1 MPRASKLAQLGVSFW
16 LGLWPIVLGLFA
28 VTGVLYG
35 VSWPRLTCVM
45 APCFVEAAEL
55 LTPAVQF

>member
-1 MPRASKLAQLGVSFW
+1 MQGLVPRASKLAQLGVSFW

-35 VSWPRLTCVM
+35 VS
-45 APCFVEAAEL
+45 
-55 LTPAVQF
+55 